1 LVEQYTTQGLVRG
14 VVVRMLDVEYINYS
28 IPARFDPATD
38 TVENDDGVNVAIDY
52 DAEQQAADR
61 VVADEVA
68 ATVMTWQ
75 FKDELSADEC
85 DRLVLLNKL
94 LSQQLRGKTV
104 SIGNLKKSL
113 TAGEYAD
120 YERSLVEPITLDEI
134 LYADGLPDELKRY
147 NIKLRDADF
156 QYNKYEKMNGLRGNS
171 KARYTTVSL
180 RRTNQRAEHL
190 YERALEYLQEQID
203 VATRANRQ
211 DELLRWLDRDVDFST
226 AGKLS
231 IDADGVP
238 RVKGSRSHHAQ
249 DAGLPKL
256 SKRLKR
262 EQRVLEILLR
272 SAISCA
278 YVSEVVEV
286 REVPKFVRREL
297 PNVSPERD

>member
-1 LVEQYTTQGLVRG
+1 VRG

-28 IPARFDPATD
+28 IPRRFDPATD

-68 ATVMTWQ
+68 AAVMTWQ
-75 FKDELSADEC
+75 FKDELSAGEY

-104 SIGNLKKSL
+104 SKSNLEKAL
-113 TAGEYAD
+113 TADEYAD
-120 YERSLVEPITLDEI
+120 YEHSLSVPVTLSEI
-134 LYADGLPDELKRY
+134 KYADGLPNELKRY
-147 NIKLRDADF
+147 NIMLREADF
-156 QYNKYEKMNGLRGNS
+156 QYYKYEKMSGLRDNR
-171 KARYTTVSL
+171 KAQFKSESL
-180 RRTNQRAEHL
+180 KRTMNKAEQL

-203 VATRANRQ
+203 VATRERRQ
-211 DELLRWLDRDVDFST
+211 DELLRWLDRDVVFGTD
-226 AGKLS
+226 GNLS

-256 SKRLKR
+256 SVRLKR

-278 YVSEVVEV
+278 YVPEVVEV
-286 REVPKFVRREL
+286 RKVPKFVRREL